1 MMVSSENDP
10 RRRGTIWVLHLDQEM
25 PAVAPRIHAEFRRL
39 TPDSSSVLVSSI
51 NSLTLTEITKR
62 LESGRQCYLAW
73 VDRQIAAYGWVS
85 FVEEE
90 IGELNLRM
98 KLLPGEAYI
107 WDCATLPAFREK
119 LLYSALLIHIL
130 GELHAQRIC
139 RAWIGADLENVA
151 SQKGIA
157 RAGFHHVADLVIER
171 VLAMRQVWV
180 TGLPGVP
187 DRIVAEARRAFLN
200 DRDKVWQT
208 AAPPGVPGRSAGT
221 GTIE

>member
-1 MMVSSENDP
+1 MMVSAENDP

-39 TPDSSSVLVSSI
+39 TPDLVPVLASSTT
-51 NSLTLTEITKR
+51 SLTLTEINKR
-62 LESGRQCYLAW
+62 LESGRQCYMAFA
-73 VDRQIAAYGWVS
+73 DGQIAAYGWVS
-85 FVEEE
+85 FVEED
-90 IGELNLRM
+90 IGELNLRI
-98 KLLPGEAYI
+98 KLLPGESYI

-130 GELHAQRIC
+130 GELHAQNIC
-139 RAWIGADLENVA
+139 RTWIGADLENIP

-157 RAGFHHVADLVIER
+157 RAGFHHVADLAIER

-187 DRIVAEARRAFLN
+187 DGVVAEARRAFLN
-200 DRDKVWQT
+200 DRDKVWQS
-208 AAPPGVPGRSAGT
+208 AAPSGVQGKST
-221 GTIE
+221 ETIE

>member
-1 MMVSSENDP
+1 MMVSAENDP
-10 RRRGTIWVLHLDQEM
+10 RRHGTIWVRHVDQEM
-25 PAVAPRIHAEFRRL
+25 PTVAPRLRAEFSRL
-39 TPDSSSVLVSSI
+39 TLDLAPVLASST
-51 NSLTLTEITKR
+51 NSLTLTEITRR
-62 LESGRQCYLAW
+62 LESGRQCYVAR
-73 VDRQIAAYGWVS
+73 VDGQIAAYGWVS

-90 IGELNLRM
+90 IGELNLRI
-98 KLLPGEAYI
+98 KLLAGEAYI

-130 GELHAQRIC
+130 GELHTQNAC

-157 RAGFHHVADLVIER
+157 RAGFHHVADLIIER

-187 DRIVAEARRAFLN
+187 DRVVAEARRAFLN
-200 DRDKVWQT
+200 DRDKVWQS
-208 AAPPGVPGRSAGT
+208 AAPSTVQGKNV